1 MIFILKYLCRTYF
14 TCVVECK
21 IEMTRK
27 CCFLRGVIN
36 VTPFYIILKCVKNVI
51 LLRHFPKIYII
62 KFDFFLNV
70 GI

>member
-1 MIFILKYLCRTYF
+1 MIFILKYLCRAYF

-36 VTPFYIILKCVKNVI
+36 MTPFYIILKCVKKYDSVTTFSKNI
-51 LLRHFPKIYII
+51 HHQI
-62 KFDFFLNV
+62 
-70 GI
+70 